1 MTEYFLLEMRAI
13 TKRFPGVV
21 ALEGVD
27 FDLKP
32 GEVHVLVGENGAG
45 KSTLMKILSGA
56 YQPDAGEVRL
66 DGRVVRVG
74 SPRAAIALG
83 IGTIYQEFTLLP
95 PFSVAENI
103 FLGREPSGRRWLG
116 VVDFDRM
123 LREARAVLDLLGLP
137 IDPAMPAGALS
148 VAQQQLVEVAKAI
161 STKARLLIFDEPT
174 AALADR
180 EVRHLFGLIRR
191 LRDQGVGVV
200 YISHRLGEIP
210 DIGDRVTVL
219 RDGRR
224 IGTWPARDLD
234 MGGLVRA
241 MAGREIREV
250 QHRSRLRG
258 AEVLGVR
265 GLVRRGVLDDVD
277 LTVHEGEVVGLAGL
291 VGSGRTELARAI
303 VGADPL
309 DGGVVRIAGEEIRRP
324 SCRLSVRRGLGL
336 LPEDRKL
343 HGLVLVAPVR
353 ENISL
358 ASLSRLHR
366 WGWLRRGEERR
377 LAATQV
383 AHLRI
388 RTPDVERRVR
398 FLSGGN
404 QQKVVL
410 AKWLCSRA
418 RALIFD
424 EPTRGIDVGAKAEI
438 YDLIESLADGG
449 AGILVISS
457 DLPELLRL
465 CDRILVM
472 RRGRIVG
479 EVGRDEAT
487 QEKILAYAFGAPAA
501 SAPAGTA

>member
-241 MAGREIREV
+241 MAGREIREGPLPHSAKQRYPGKNALDEARVTRCAVAVYRSDV
-250 QHRSRLRG
+250 QSVLHGSIIADARSR
-258 AEVLGVR
+258 
-265 GLVRRGVLDDVD
+265 
-277 LTVHEGEVVGLAGL
+277 
-291 VGSGRTELARAI
+291 
-303 VGADPL
+303 
-309 DGGVVRIAGEEIRRP
+309 
-324 SCRLSVRRGLGL
+324 
-336 LPEDRKL
+336 
-343 HGLVLVAPVR
+343 
-353 ENISL
+353 
-358 ASLSRLHR
+358 
-366 WGWLRRGEERR
+366 
-377 LAATQV
+377 
-383 AHLRI
+383 
-388 RTPDVERRVR
+388 
-398 FLSGGN
+398 
-404 QQKVVL
+404 
-410 AKWLCSRA
+410 
-418 RALIFD
+418 
-424 EPTRGIDVGAKAEI
+424 
-438 YDLIESLADGG
+438 
-449 AGILVISS
+449 
-457 DLPELLRL
+457 
-465 CDRILVM
+465 
-472 RRGRIVG
+472 
-479 EVGRDEAT
+479 
-487 QEKILAYAFGAPAA
+487 
-501 SAPAGTA
+501 